1 MAPEPTPHL
10 LVAASHAQVS
20 NGHSLI
26 LASRS
31 SLFNN
36 LGASRPAVVKS
47 RAVPKDNDN
56 DNDFTIDDTR
66 PNDGIG
72 YVPEGKDVQKFGSA
86 KEERML
92 RGRMAKSITGKTKKK
107 VDESESDE
115 DAGRS
120 ALGKRKRPRKEKE
133 VGPGPE
139 PEIQPIHTTENEERG
154 EDGDKIR
161 KDVVMTNNV
170 TKEEDANVGDGTTE
184 KRRKRKNKNKKKQKN
199 EKAETAARETCTS

>member
-1 MAPEPTPHL
+1 MASEPTPL
-10 LVAASHAQVS
+10 PVAASHAQVS
-20 NGHSLI
+20 NGHSLM

-31 SLFNN
+31 SLFSN

-47 RAVPKDNDN
+47 RVIPKDNDN
-56 DNDFTIDDTR
+56 DDDFTIDNTR

-92 RGRMAKSITGKTKKK
+92 RGRTVRSTTSKTTKK

-115 DAGRS
+115 EAGRS

-133 VGPGPE
+133 TGPEPE
-139 PEIQPIHTTENEERG
+139 PEIQPTHMTANEEKG
-154 EDGDKIR
+154 EDGDEIE
-161 KDVVMTNNV
+161 KDIVMMDNAI
-170 TKEEDANVGDGTTE
+170 KEDTSLGDGTTE
-184 KRRKRKNKNKKKQKN
+184 RKRKRKSKNKKKQKN
-199 EKAETAARETCTS
+199 EKAETSARETCIS